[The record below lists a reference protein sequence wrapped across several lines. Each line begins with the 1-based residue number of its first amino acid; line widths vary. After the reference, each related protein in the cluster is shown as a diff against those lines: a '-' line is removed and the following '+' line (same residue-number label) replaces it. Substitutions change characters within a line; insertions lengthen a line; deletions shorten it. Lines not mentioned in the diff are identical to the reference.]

1 MSSGGLNHL
10 PIEYIPF
17 LDTIPLAVLFLG
29 FIQVSLYIVLDWDNR
44 IYSFFLG
51 SSKCSSVQKEQ
62 PSHLKSSG
70 VAQHEKKSQDS
81 GRSMLLEQKNKH
93 EERGICRGDA
103 EVVFRS
109 LGLLS
114 HPPRE
119 QEESARSEER
129 LDCNDVFDLFEEKEP
144 SEEEVRAAFD
154 VFDENQDGFVDAR
167 ELQRVL
173 LALGLREG
181 AELENCRRMIN
192 AAGEDG
198 DGKIDFNEFIKF
210 MDSIFC

>member
-1 MSSGGLNHL
+1 MSSTGFNHL
-10 PIEYIPF
+10 PIEYISF
-17 LDTIPLAVLFLG
+17 HNTIPLAFLFLG
-29 FIQVSLYIVLDWDNR
+29 FIQVSLYIILDWDNK

-51 SSKCSSVQKEQ
+51 SKCSSIQKEQ
-62 PSHLKSSG
+62 PSQLKSSG
-70 VAQHEKKSQDS
+70 VAARHEEKSQDS
-81 GRSMLLEQKNKH
+81 GRSVLLEQKNKH
-93 EERGICRGDA
+93 DERSICRGDV

-109 LGLLS
+109 LGMLS

-119 QEESARSEER
+119 QEETARPEER

-154 VFDENQDGFVDAR
+154 VFDENKDGFIDAR
-167 ELQRVL
+167 ELKRVL

-181 AELENCRRMIN
+181 SELENCRRMIK
-192 AAGEDG
+192 AADEDG
-198 DGKIDFNEFIKF
+198 DDKIDFNEFIKF

>member
-1 MSSGGLNHL
+1 M
-10 PIEYIPF
+10 
-17 LDTIPLAVLFLG
+17 
-29 FIQVSLYIVLDWDNR
+29 
-44 IYSFFLG
+44 
-51 SSKCSSVQKEQ
+51 
-62 PSHLKSSG
+62 
-70 VAQHEKKSQDS
+70 
-81 GRSMLLEQKNKH
+81 
-93 EERGICRGDA
+93 
-103 EVVFRS
+103 VFRS

-119 QEESARSEER
+119 QEESVRAEER

-154 VFDENQDGFVDAR
+154 VFDEDQDGFVDAR

-181 AELENCRRMIN
+181 AELENCRRMIT
-192 AAGEDG
+192 AADEDG
-198 DGKIDFNEFIKF
+198 DDKIDFNEFIKF